1 MSDSETSPAS
11 RRVTLSVPSRPEFLG
26 LVHDTARGGAAL
38 AGFRDDARKRV
49 AVVVQQL
56 AATLVLAATHD
67 VLTVDLTCEVVPG
80 GLTVTLHDDGP
91 PFDPSHAG
99 DADAFVRGLLKEGSA
114 DWVEFRNEG
123 RGGKTVRMMF
133 HHRSAAREEEA
144 DLPEGDDDAIVI
156 GGRGAWEL
164 RGGEVE
170 PLWELDPEDSMEA
183 PPAAAGEATG
193 DAITYGLLRRE
204 QAASVSECIF
214 DAYRLTYLHE
224 DMYHPLR
231 IAELNASGAMISV
244 VAAAPDGTVV
254 GHFALSFP
262 DEARDVPELGIAA
275 TRRAWRGQ
283 HVARRLADLLMS
295 EAASRGLYG
304 VFADA
309 ITVHP
314 YTQHLNV
321 QLGFG
326 TCGLR
331 LATIPPD
338 REFRGM
344 EAQSRHRQSAI
355 VMYRNFSTPST
366 LPLDVPERHRAMI
379 ARLYEWAGAPGRLD
393 GSPPGVLDAAR
404 DDRAETSITV
414 RLEPATSVA
423 TLRMSGFG
431 GDLHDRLRDE
441 LRRLRESELRVIV
454 AGIDMTRPGAAAAAT
469 QLEELG
475 FFFTGV
481 LPAGPQTDLVL
492 FQYFNGVLVDYDLM
506 KIDSDETRELIAY
519 VRALDPDAL

>member
-1 MSDSETSPAS
+1 MDDPGRTPAS

-26 LVHDTARGGAAL
+26 LVRDAARGSAAL
-38 AGFRDDARKRV
+38 AGFRDDARRRV
-49 AVVVQQL
+49 ASVVQQL
-56 AATLVLAATHD
+56 AAILVLEASHE

-91 PFDPSHAG
+91 PFDPSRAG
-99 DADAFVRGLLKEGSA
+99 EADSFVRGLLKEGSA

-133 HHRSAAREEEA
+133 HHRSAVHEQPD
-144 DLPEGDDDAIVI
+144 DLPAGDEDALVI
-156 GGRGAWEL
+156 AGRGAWEL

-170 PLWELDPEDSMEA
+170 PLWELDPEDATEA
-183 PPAAAGEATG
+183 PAAVSGETG
-193 DAITYGLLRRE
+193 GGVTYGLLRPE
-204 QAASVSECIF
+204 QAGSVSDCIY
-214 DAYRLTYLHE
+214 DTYRLSYLHE

-244 VAAAPDGTVV
+244 VATAPDGTVV

-262 DEARDVPELGIAA
+262 DEGRDVPELGIAA

-283 HVARRLADLLMS
+283 HVARHLADMLMD
-295 EAASRGLYG
+295 EADKRRLYG
-304 VFADA
+304 VFAEA

-314 YTQHLNV
+314 FTQHLNV
-321 QLGFG
+321 QLDMG
-326 TCGLR
+326 TCGVR

-344 EAQSRHRQSAI
+344 EAGTRHRNSAI
-355 VMYRNFSTPST
+355 TMYRFFSPPSAA
-366 LPLDVPERHRAMI
+366 PLEVPERHRDMI
-379 ARLYEWAGAPGRLD
+379 ARLYGWIGAPGRLD
-393 GSPPGVLDAAR
+393 GSPPGVLEAAR
-404 DDRAETSITV
+404 DERAQTGITV
-414 RLEPATSVA
+414 RLDPATSIA
-423 TLRMSGFG
+423 TLSVSGIG
-431 GDLHDRLRDE
+431 SDLRERLRDE

-454 AGIDMTRPGAAAAAT
+454 ASVDMTRPGAAAAAQ
-469 QLEELG
+469 QLEDLG
-475 FFFTGV
+475 FLFTGV
-481 LPAGPQTDLVL
+481 LPAGPSTDLAT

-519 VRALDPDAL
+519 VRASDPDAT